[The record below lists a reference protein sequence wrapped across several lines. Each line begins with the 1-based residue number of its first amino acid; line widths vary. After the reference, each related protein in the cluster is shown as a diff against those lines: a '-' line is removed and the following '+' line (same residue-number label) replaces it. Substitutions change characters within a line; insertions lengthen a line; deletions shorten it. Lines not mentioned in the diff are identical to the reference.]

1 MSLKNQF
8 SKFGHVVEVRLHS
21 KEDGSRYG
29 FVTYQ
34 RARDAWAAV
43 EAASSFPQY
52 DVGFGGRR
60 AFCRQSYADLDGLEA
75 KYTESAFHG
84 QGALLPMEDEDEFS
98 FDKMLHAVR
107 VKMNQRKGDHKRSDE
122 SKP

>member
-1 MSLKNQF
+1 MTLKNQF

-34 RARDAWAAV
+34 RARDAWSAV

-84 QGALLPMEDEDEFS
+84 QVALPPIRNEDDNT
-98 FDKMLHAVR
+98 FDQMLLEM
-107 VKMNQRKGDHKRSDE
+107 KQKLSQRKSEHKRSDD